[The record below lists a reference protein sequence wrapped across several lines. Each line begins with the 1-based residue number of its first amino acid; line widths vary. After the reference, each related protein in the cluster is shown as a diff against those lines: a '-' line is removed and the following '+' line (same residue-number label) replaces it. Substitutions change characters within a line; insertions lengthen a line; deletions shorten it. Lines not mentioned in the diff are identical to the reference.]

1 MKAVVRIFL
10 FAPAL
15 HSKAQIRPAATSM
28 MVIQASSILW
38 MSLVAQ
44 SGMLVQVAT
53 IDQQRTPRRTS
64 QISICV
70 LVQDFVMPSNVL
82 RSLCPWLRL
91 AAQVQEGG
99 QQLPCGR
106 GPRGDVE
113 LDVAP
118 TPLLYVNTSLYIGSS
133 SSSSSSVFSVGFDC
147 TCTSV
152 HVQAVQLVCV
162 LSSTAGHELFHT
174 TNSMMHDH

>member
-1 MKAVVRIFL
+1 
-10 FAPAL
+10 
-15 HSKAQIRPAATSM
+15 

-82 RSLCPWLRL
+82 RSLCPCLRL

-118 TPLLYVNTSLYIGSS
+118 TRLLYVNTSLYIGSS
-133 SSSSSSVFSVGFDC
+133 SSSSSSSSVFSAGLIVRVHQYTYKLYSWCVCFPAQQG
-147 TCTSV
+147 TS
-152 HVQAVQLVCV
+152 C
-162 LSSTAGHELFHT
+162 STPPIV
-174 TNSMMHDH
+174 